1 MARTPTPIT
10 ERPDLS
16 SVTNDGPI
24 FAEVVDLPTPEQAR
38 ARDEQGRLGQHMAA
52 ELEARDR
59 KIAAD
64 YGLDYEIF
72 ADLTAEQRIRAIN
85 RVRKQKP
92 LPQEVTDAPTLS
104 GDVDDMTAQFSL
116 RRQGL
121 ITRDEMKDWTV
132 MCDPVLEDP
141 LWGRYTPG
149 VSRIPVGA
157 INAKKE
163 QGFTEYPIAP
173 FKPDPTYG
181 PCGMFLPDGT
191 VCAFMGY
198 PDRDDPTHS
207 TQLEDHQQAIHPR
220 MYKAR
225 QDRMDRE
232 RQEQQIEL
240 QRQQVELARQQLQK
254 GA

>member
-1 MARTPTPIT
+1 MPRTPST

-16 SVTNDGPI
+16 TVTSDGPI
-24 FAEVVDLPTPEQAR
+24 FAEVIDLPTPEAAR
-38 ARDEQGRLGQHMAA
+38 ERDEQSRLGQHMAA

-64 YGLDYEIF
+64 YNLDYDLF
-72 ADLTAEQRIRAIN
+72 AELTPEQRIRAIN
-85 RVRKQKP
+85 RVRKQGSR
-92 LPQEVTDAPTLS
+92 PQVVEDAPTLT
-104 GDVDDMTAQFSL
+104 GDADDMVAQFSL

-121 ITRDEMKDWTV
+121 ITRDESKDWTV
-132 MCDPVLEDP
+132 MCDPVVTDP

-157 INAKKE
+157 IDKKKE
-163 QGFTEYPIAP
+163 HGFTEYPIAP
-173 FKPDPTYG
+173 FKPDPTVG

-191 VCAFMGY
+191 SCAFMAY
-198 PDRDDPTHS
+198 YDRDDPTHS
-207 TQLEDHQQAIHPR
+207 TQMEDHQQAIHPR

-225 QDRMDRE
+225 QDRLDRE

-240 QRQQVELARQQLQK
+240 QRQQVELARQQLLR